1 MKGGS
6 KNNSFQMFGAGS
18 WFFTRGK
25 KKESEKKEPQ
35 IHLNLLLKF
44 KSNEERGVF
53 RQNVGVNLYICKTN
67 YIKNVMKKLIA
78 LFSVGMLLL
87 SSCVSKKQF
96 TELQNEH
103 LGTKEV
109 LETPKNHCLTPK
121 GISTRN
127 KAKWLL

>member
-1 MKGGS
+1 
-6 KNNSFQMFGAGS
+6 
-18 WFFTRGK
+18 
-25 KKESEKKEPQ
+25 
-35 IHLNLLLKF
+35 
-44 KSNEERGVF
+44 
-53 RQNVGVNLYICKTN
+53 
-67 YIKNVMKKLIA
+67 MKKLIA

-109 LETPKNHCLTPK
+109 LENTKKSLSDT
-121 GISTRN
+121 